1 MRAVATDG
9 RGGLEVLDIPRP
21 RPEEHGALLK
31 VDACGFCGSD
41 LDKVR
46 DQALPAGRVLGH
58 EVVGHLLEDGS
69 LGHRVAVAHH
79 VPCGRCPRCRSGH
92 SSLCRQFV
100 SSDLD
105 PGGLSEFIAVS
116 RVHLDNAV
124 FALPERIGDLE
135 GTLVEPISCVLRALD
150 TAAGLLGAY
159 PLPGVL
165 GAGAPD
171 GGHGGGPGEW
181 RGAETAVFGGGGSG
195 RTGEL
200 EQKDVLV
207 AGCGSV
213 GLLFLSLLR
222 AAAHLSAAG
231 PVHPSRLF
239 YLEPDPERARL
250 AESLGARPWSPEQP
264 VEVAFLTAP
273 PAFPQLV
280 AALPE
285 GAVLLVFAAGAE
297 EVPLPLERLYRRE
310 LVIAGVRSGSPQHLR
325 RAVEILGS
333 GRLDLSWFR
342 PLEVDFADLPAAVE
356 SYARGDVLKVVAR
369 P

>member
-9 RGGLEVLDIPRP
+9 RGGLEVLTVPRP
-21 RPEEHGALLK
+21 RPGEHGALLK

-46 DQALPAGRVLGH
+46 DHALPAGRVLGH

-79 VPCGRCPRCRSGH
+79 VPCGRCLRCRSGH
-92 SSLCRQFV
+92 SSLCGQFV
-100 SSDLD
+100 NSELD
-105 PGGLSEFIAVS
+105 PGGFSEFVAVS
-116 RVHLDNAV
+116 RVHLDNAA
-124 FALPERIGDLE
+124 FALPARIGDLE

-171 GGHGGGPGEW
+171 GGPDEW
-181 RGAETAVFGGGGSG
+181 RGAETAIFGGGRSG
-195 RTGEL
+195 RVGEL
-200 EQKDVLV
+200 EDRDVLV

-222 AAAHLSAAG
+222 AAAHLPAAG
-231 PVHPSRLF
+231 SLHPGRLF
-239 YLEPDPERARL
+239 YLEPDPERAAL
-250 AESLGARPWSPEQP
+250 AESLGARPWSPDQP
-264 VEVAFLTAP
+264 VGVAFLTAP

-285 GAVLLVFAAGAE
+285 GAVLLVFAAAAE
-297 EVPLPLERLYRRE
+297 EVSLPLERLYRRE
-310 LVIAGVRSGSPQHLR
+310 LAIAGVRSGSPQHLR
-325 RAVEILGS
+325 RAVELLGS

-342 PLEVDFADLPAAVE
+342 PLEVDFTELPAAVAR
-356 SYARGDVLKVVAR
+356 YARGDVLKVVAR